1 MPGHR
6 IINPDIAACAWYRTF
21 RLAMISALCLLFV
34 PASLILEYVIH
45 AGPVWVFLTSAIAV
59 AALADWI
66 RRATEQLSERAG
78 SAIGGLLN
86 VSFGSIAELALSLF
100 VLAQGDVSVVKAQI
114 TGSIIGTSLLGLGL
128 AVLVGGAT
136 RERQTFNR
144 ANAGLL
150 STLLFLVVIALLL
163 PAIFDFTARPSI
175 PDTAGTDERLSLWA
189 SAVLLLLYGANLVF
203 TLITHRDIFAGDE
216 PRAEAEWSLLRSLA
230 VLVAATVVVAL
241 EAELISD
248 AISATAEQ
256 IHVSKTFLGVIILA
270 LVGTSADLFAAV
282 AFARQDKMSIVFS
295 ICIGSAIQM
304 ALVVAP
310 LLVLLS
316 WLIGHPMNLVFDNPL
331 DLFAIA
337 GTAFVVRAIAADG
350 ETTWFEGL
358 LLVGVYALFG
368 LGFYLVAPA

>member
-1 MPGHR
+1 MLS
-6 IINPDIAACAWYRTF
+6 
-21 RLAMISALCLLFV
+21 LALLLFI
-34 PASLILEYVIH
+34 PLSLILKYGLAADPI
-45 AGPVWVFLTSAIAV
+45 WLFLTGAIAI
-59 AALADWI
+59 ATLADWI
-66 RRATEQLSERAG
+66 RRATEQLAERAG

-86 VSFGSIAELALSLF
+86 VSFGSISELLLSLF
-100 VLAQGDVSVVKAQI
+100 VLAQGDVAVVKAQI

-128 AVLVGGAT
+128 AMLIGGFK

-144 ANAGLL
+144 ANTGLL
-150 STLLFLVVIALLL
+150 STLLILVVVALLL
-163 PAIFDFTARPSI
+163 PAVFDLTARAGTR
-175 PDTAGTDERLSLWA
+175 DTFPTDERLSIGA
-189 SAVLLLLYGANLVF
+189 SAVLLLLYSANLVF

-216 PRAEAEWSLLRSLA
+216 SRATNGWSLAKSLG
-230 VLVAATVVVAL
+230 VLIGGTILVAL
-241 EAELISD
+241 QAELVSE
-248 AISATAEQ
+248 ALTATASQ
-256 IHVSKTFLGVIILA
+256 LHVSKAFLGVIVLA
-270 LVGTSADLFAAV
+270 LIGTSADLFAAV
-282 AFARQDKMSIVFS
+282 AFARQDRMSIVFS

-358 LLVGVYALFG
+358 LLVGVYVLFG
-368 LGFYLVAPA
+368 LAFFFVEPG

>member
-1 MPGHR
+1 MV
-6 IINPDIAACAWYRTF
+6 INPTWAPRAWARAFRSTMIA
-21 RLAMISALCLLFV
+21 IPLLSFV
-34 PASLILEYVIH
+34 PVSLVLKYLVHAS
-45 AGPVWVFLTSAIAV
+45 PVWVFLTGAIAV

-66 RRATEQLSERAG
+66 RRATEQLAERAG

-86 VSFGSIAELALSLF
+86 ITFGSIAELALALF
-100 VLAQGDVSVVKAQI
+100 ILAQGDVAVVKAQI
-114 TGSIIGTSLLGLGL
+114 TGSIIGTSLFGLGL
-128 AVLVGGAT
+128 AMLVGGLS
-136 RERQTFNR
+136 RERQMFNR

-150 STLLFLVVIALLL
+150 STLLLLVLIALLL
-163 PAIFDFTARPSI
+163 PAVFDITARAGI
-175 PDTAGTDERLSLWA
+175 ADTTETDELLSIGA

-203 TLITHRDIFAGDE
+203 TLITHHDVFAGEE
-216 PRAEAEWSLLRSLA
+216 PRAEPGWSLPRSLT
-230 VLVAATVVVAL
+230 VLIGATVAVAL

-248 AISATAEQ
+248 AVTATAAQ
-256 IHVSKTFLGVIILA
+256 IHVSTVFLGVIVLA

-282 AFARQDKMSIVFS
+282 AFARQDKMNIVLS

-316 WLIGHPMNLVFDNPL
+316 WLIGHPMNLVFDSPL

-358 LLVGVYALFG
+358 LLVGVYVLFG
-368 LGFYLVAPA
+368 LGFFLVSPA